1 MKRHGCMST
10 YLLYIVIYFVY
21 FVLIGKL
28 FSLLPLGIKSDDLL
42 AVSLFISFV
51 LAALTAIVITNR
63 KKIINF
69 FRPKKTNSQEKP
81 S

>member
-1 MKRHGCMST
+1 MKRYGCMST

-42 AVSLFISFV
+42 TISLFISFV

-63 KKIINF
+63 KKILNF
-69 FRPKKTNSQEKP
+69 FMSKKTKS

>member
-21 FVLIGKL
+21 FILTGKL
-28 FSLLPLGIKSDDLL
+28 LSLLPLSIKSDDLL
-42 AVSLFISFV
+42 AISLFVSFV
-51 LAALTAIVITNR
+51 LAALTAVAIMNR

-69 FRPKKTNSQEKP
+69 FGSKKEKI
-81 S
+81 

>member
-1 MKRHGCMST
+1 MKRHGCMLT
-10 YLLYIVIYFVY
+10 YLLYIAIYFVY

-42 AVSLFISFV
+42 AISLFVSFV
-51 LAALTAIVITNR
+51 LAALTASAIANR
-63 KKIINF
+63 KKILNF
-69 FRPKKTNSQEKP
+69 VRSKKTKS

>member
-21 FVLIGKL
+21 FILTGKL
-28 FSLLPLGIKSDDLL
+28 LSLLPLSIKSDDLL
-42 AVSLFISFV
+42 AISLFVSFV
-51 LAALTAIVITNR
+51 LAALTAVAIMNR

-69 FRPKKTNSQEKP
+69 FGSKKKKI
-81 S
+81 